1 MSAWLCSDK
10 HIFELAKYYVE
21 KCQQYSSNKLSFKE
35 TAQMLYKENCNSL
48 AARYGD
54 DYSPINIPINYV
66 PTVNNIFALAKLVDC
81 YSYQSC
87 EHDEWEKSK
96 AYQMCESIKNNLLS
110 NHPDY
115 DAAPWGID

>member
-21 KCQQYSSNKLSFKE
+21 KCQQYTSSKLTFKE
-35 TAQMLYKENCNSL
+35 AALILYNENCNSL

-54 DYSPINIPINYV
+54 DYTPIKIPVNYV
-66 PTVNNIFALAKLVDC
+66 PTIDNIFVLAKQVDC
-81 YSYQSC
+81 YSYQAC
-87 EHDEWEKSK
+87 EHDEWEASRAKK
-96 AYQMCESIKNNLLS
+96 ICETISSYLLS

-115 DAAPWGID
+115 DAAPWGI